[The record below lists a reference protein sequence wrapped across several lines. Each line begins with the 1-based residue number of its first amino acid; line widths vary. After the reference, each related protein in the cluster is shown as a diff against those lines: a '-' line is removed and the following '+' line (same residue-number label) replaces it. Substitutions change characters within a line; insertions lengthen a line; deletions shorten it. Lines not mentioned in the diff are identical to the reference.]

1 MPLPLLLG
9 LIFVG
14 TFSLIIAGLWI
25 VSQRM
30 EATGPSPASPD
41 SGLASSLS
49 SNLSGEPLLLR
60 NETVSSIGFWG
71 ELLERFAFSDPF
83 RRLVAEA
90 GLNWS
95 VGRCTALM
103 LMSGAS
109 MSVVLSRITW
119 LPVLLIVLGS
129 IAAMSAPLFY
139 IRHKRQQRFA
149 LFEQHFPDAL
159 DSLGRAMRAGHAFA
173 AGMDMVANE
182 AAPPVSTEFRKALEE
197 WRLGQS
203 WDEALEHLA
212 ERVPLNCVSLFV
224 ASVHVQVKSGG
235 KLHEI
240 LGRISETMREA
251 SSLEGEIKAI
261 SAHGRM
267 TGLILTLI
275 PIGIA
280 AVLNYAAPGHLD
292 VLTESPVGRLMLA
305 GAVVALIAAH
315 FVIQKILD
323 IKA

>member
-1 MPLPLLLG
+1 MPLPLLLA

-14 TFSLIIAGLWI
+14 TFSVIIAGLI
-25 VSQRM
+25 LVSRRM
-30 EATGPSPASPD
+30 EPAAGFPSTP
-41 SGLASSLS
+41 GH
-49 SNLSGEPLLLR
+49 EPLLLR
-60 NETVSSIGFWG
+60 NESVSSIGFWAD
-71 ELLERFAFSDPF
+71 LLERFAFSRSF

-109 MSVVLSRITW
+109 MAVVLSRLSW
-119 LPVLLIVLGS
+119 LPVLLVAAGS
-129 IAAMSAPLFY
+129 IFAMSAPLFY
-139 IRHKRQQRFA
+139 IRHKRQKRFEQ
-149 LFEQHFPDAL
+149 FEQHFPDAL

-182 AAPPVSTEFRKALEE
+182 ASAPVSNEFRKTLEE

-203 WDEALEHLA
+203 WDEALEHFA

-240 LGRISETMREA
+240 LGRISESMREA
-251 SSLEGEIKAI
+251 TSLEGEVRAI

-305 GAVVALIAAH
+305 GALLALIAAH

>member
-1 MPLPLLLG
+1 MPLPILLG
-9 LIFVG
+9 LIFLV
-14 TFSLIIAGLWI
+14 TFSLIIVGLF
-25 VSQRM
+25 VAARRL
-30 EATGPSPASPD
+30 EPAVEVETGL
-41 SGLASSLS
+41 G
-49 SNLSGEPLLLR
+49 GEPVLLR
-60 NETVSSIGFWG
+60 NETVSSIGFWA
-71 ELLERFAFSDPF
+71 ELLDRFAFSAPF
-83 RRLVAEA
+83 KKLVEEA

-109 MSVVLSRITW
+109 SAVVLSRISW
-119 LPVLLIVLGS
+119 LPLVLVAAGS
-129 IAAMSAPLFY
+129 VFALSAPLFY
-139 IRHKRQQRFA
+139 IRHKRQKRFE

-159 DSLGRAMRAGHAFA
+159 DSLGRAMRAGHAFS

-182 AAPPVSTEFRKALEE
+182 ALPPVSTEIRKTLEG

-203 WDEALEHLA
+203 WDEALDNLA

-240 LGRISETMREA
+240 LARISESLRES
-251 SSLEGEIKAI
+251 SSLDGEIRAI

-275 PIGIA
+275 PIGITL
-280 AVLNYAAPGHLD
+280 VLHYAAPGHLD
-292 VLTESPVGRLMLA
+292 IVTESPIGRLMLA
-305 GAVVALIAAH
+305 GAVLALIAAH
-315 FVIQKILD
+315 FVMQKILD
-323 IKA
+323 IKV

>member
-1 MPLPLLLG
+1 MPLPILLA
-9 LIFVG
+9 LIFIG
-14 TFSLIIAGLWI
+14 TFSLIVAGMLL
-25 VSQRM
+25 VARRM
-30 EATGPSPASPD
+30 ESTVPADLAASTGSA
-41 SGLASSLS
+41 
-49 SNLSGEPLLLR
+49 EPLLLR
-60 NETVSSIGFWG
+60 SETVSSIGFWA

-83 RRLVAEA
+83 RRLVSDA

-109 MSVVLSRITW
+109 MAVVLSRISW
-119 LPVLLIVLGS
+119 LPLVLVALGS
-129 IAAMSAPLFY
+129 VFAMSAPLFY
-139 IRHKRQQRFA
+139 IRHKRQKR
-149 LFEQHFPDAL
+149 FEQFELNFPDAL

-182 AAPPVSTEFRKALEE
+182 AIPPVSTEFRKTLEE

-203 WDEALEHLA
+203 WDEALEHLG

-240 LGRISETMREA
+240 LGRISETLREA

-261 SAHGRM
+261 SAHGRI

-292 VLTESPVGRLMLA
+292 ILTESPVGRLMLA
-305 GAVVALIAAH
+305 GALVALIAAH